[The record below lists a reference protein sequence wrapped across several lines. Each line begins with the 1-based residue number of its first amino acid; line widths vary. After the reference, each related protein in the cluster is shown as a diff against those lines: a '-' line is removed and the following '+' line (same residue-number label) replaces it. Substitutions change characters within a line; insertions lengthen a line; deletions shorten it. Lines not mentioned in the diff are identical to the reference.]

1 MNKLLTRNTCTCT
14 CKNEYTCTCTCT
26 YNHNYD
32 LKNEDLKKLQLA
44 LYCKHDIHVHVHV
57 HVYVYASFKAIRRN
71 AIQCKDRIWFY
82 LCQLC
87 CISLISF
94 QTLSQHNR
102 HNARL
107 SIMMWTQ
114 TQSLMSPRSPSIIKK
129 QEPPCVQN
137 NY

>member
-14 CKNEYTCTCTCT
+14 CKNEYTCTCT

-44 LYCKHDIHVHVHV
+44 LYCKHDIHVHV